1 MAPSDN
7 PNPTPEIPMDDPPPE
22 DGGVPHEIDLPPVI
36 IPSRTPPTDR

>member
-22 DGGVPHEIDLPPVI
+22 DGDVPNEIDLPPTI